1 MKANLIKV
9 NHLLEIEM
17 EKNNNEKEYL
27 PSRLEEINDNY
38 WYISMPMRKGVY
50 ITMRVGQKIRIIL
63 RYKKTMFAA
72 STVITA
78 RRRGHIPVLIVN
90 KPENLTA
97 INQKRT
103 YVRISVAIPVAFRL
117 LLADG
122 EKGELLQ
129 GVTGDISAGG
139 MLLLS
144 SQDMEKDQKIEVEI
158 KLPDNDSIFCQA
170 HVVRILDKASE
181 EGSNNKYAIEYDDIN
196 EGQRDRI
203 FRFIFD
209 KQRDWLR
216 KGVTE

>member
-1 MKANLIKV
+1 MKAHVIKV

-17 EKNNNEKEYL
+17 ENDSGKEYI
-27 PSRLEEINDNY
+27 PSRLEEISGDY
-38 WYISMPMRKGVY
+38 WHISMPMRKGIY
-50 ITMRVGQKIRIIL
+50 ITMRVGQKIRIVL

-72 STVITA
+72 STVIAA

-90 KPENLTA
+90 KPQDLVA

-103 YVRISVAIPVAFRL
+103 YVRLSVAIPVGFRL
-117 LLADG
+117 LLPGG
-122 EKGELLQ
+122 EKGELVE

-139 MLLLS
+139 MLLFS
-144 SQDMEKDQKIEVEI
+144 TQEMEKEQKIEIEI
-158 KLPDNDSIFCQA
+158 KLPDSESIFCQA
-170 HVVRILDKASE
+170 HVVRVLDKATK
-181 EGSNNKYAIEYDDIN
+181 EGTHNKYAVEYDDIN

-209 KQRDWLR
+209 KQREWLR

>member
-1 MKANLIKV
+1 MRADIIKV

-17 EKNNNEKEYL
+17 ENNIGKEYL
-27 PSRLEEINDNY
+27 PSRLEEISDEH
-38 WYISMPMRKGVY
+38 WHISMPMRKGMY
-50 ITMRVGQKIRIIL
+50 ITMRVGQKIRIVL
-63 RYKKTMFAA
+63 RYRNTMFAA
-72 STVITA
+72 TTVIAA
-78 RRRGHIPVLIVN
+78 RRRGHIPVLIVS
-90 KPENLTA
+90 KPKDLIA

-144 SQDMEKDQKIEVEI
+144 PQDMEKDQKIEVEI
-158 KLPDNDSIFCQA
+158 KLPDSDSIFCQA
-170 HVVRILDKASE
+170 HVVRVLGKASE

-209 KQRDWLR
+209 KQREWLR